1 MFRIPKDTRRETWII
16 NSGKLSLLSLNK
28 KQLYNRYICQEHFS
42 PDYFL
47 NYKNNKLK
55 SNAIPHKYNSN
66 ECPSTSSGIV
76 DKDVDNIDEPLAPIK
91 TYERS
96 RNEMTELIFSSPS
109 SIIDTPKRKNINDLI
124 DMPTPN
130 SKRLIYADED
140 DTPSKKKLKLKID
153 QQKIKLRNKNIQVS
167 KLKQHVVRF
176 KTRNTLRSLLYSHR
190 FKSNNARAIV
200 IMQLRNK
207 QIPRTLEEKNLA
219 LTLFYKSPTAYN
231 FLRQQN
237 INLPAPST
245 IRRWIG
251 QSKFAPGLS
260 GVFF

>member
-1 MFRIPKDTRRETWII
+1 VSHFRVRKNVTKIKYVILI
-16 NSGKLSLLSLNK
+16 
-28 KQLYNRYICQEHFS
+28 YI
-42 PDYFL
+42 
-47 NYKNNKLK
+47 
-55 SNAIPHKYNSN
+55 
-66 ECPSTSSGIV
+66 GIV
-76 DKDVDNIDEPLAPIK
+76 DKDVDNIDEPLIPIK

-96 RNEMTELIFSSPS
+96 RSEMTELIFSSPS
-109 SIIDTPKRKNINDLI
+109 SIIDTPKRKKINDLI

-140 DTPSKKKLKLKID
+140 DTPRKKKLKLKID

-167 KLKQHVVRF
+167 KLKQRVVRF
-176 KTRNTLRSLLYSHR
+176 KTRNTLRSLLYSYR

-200 IMQLRNK
+200 TMQLRNK
-207 QIPRTLEEKNLA
+207 RIPWTLEEKNLA

-251 QSKFAPGLS
+251 QSKFLPGLS
-260 GVFF
+260 GVFLIILKKNSNTKQIKKKLVV